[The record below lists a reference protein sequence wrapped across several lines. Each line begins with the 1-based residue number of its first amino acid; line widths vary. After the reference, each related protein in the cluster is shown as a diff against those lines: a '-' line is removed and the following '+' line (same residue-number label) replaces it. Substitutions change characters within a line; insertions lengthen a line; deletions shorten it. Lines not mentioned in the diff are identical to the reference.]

1 MHFAASPT
9 RSGEESSLAA
19 LPIPNMVGVMG
30 PETPKPISVKVLRG
44 DSSIQIVLT
53 DLLALTK
60 INLQFMPLQR
70 PIADYHP
77 FR

>member
-1 MHFAASPT
+1 
-9 RSGEESSLAA
+9 
-19 LPIPNMVGVMG
+19 MVGVMG